1 MRLLVL
7 IGIIICIV
15 IVCLRVLLKDRKER
29 KNIFEKE
36 ELEKLNY
43 ENIVGEDTSYELYLY
58 NRIRDK
64 YTEVTIN
71 IAIEK
76 QKVREKLGVYTNEKS
91 DEYLSKVLLILGGLM
106 GVLFTEFTDTKTGL
120 WTIIIYVV
128 VVIFITTIKDIKPMQ
143 RNKLKIKYYSMCLS
157 VLEELELEKLN
168 INKNKEV

>member
-36 ELEKLNY
+36 ELEKLHY

-71 IAIEK
+71 IPIEK
-76 QKVREKLGVYTNEKS
+76 QKVREKLGVYVNEKS
-91 DEYLSKVLLILGGLM
+91 NEYISKVLLIFGAVM
-106 GVLFTEFTDTKTGL
+106 GVLFSEFTDTKTGL
-120 WTIIIYVV
+120 WTIIIYVG
-128 VVIFITTIKDIKPMQ
+128 VVIFITTIKDIKPMH